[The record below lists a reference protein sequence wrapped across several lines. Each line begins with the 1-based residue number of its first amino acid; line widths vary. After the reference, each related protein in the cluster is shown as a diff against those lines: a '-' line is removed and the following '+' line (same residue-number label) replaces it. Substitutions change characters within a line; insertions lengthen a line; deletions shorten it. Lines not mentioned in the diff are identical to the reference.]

1 MQNKNFG
8 FCDGSL
14 ILKMFKIKF
23 FDIENPSL
31 NPEKLKRG
39 KFTNES
45 KTSMAK
51 K

>member
-1 MQNKNFG
+1 MQNKNSGFG
-8 FCDGSL
+8 EGSL
-14 ILKMFKIKF
+14 IPKMFKIKF
-23 FDIENPSL
+23 FGIKDPSP

-39 KFTNES
+39 KFIDES